1 MTDRTTNA
9 DLFPAYKS
17 RKIEVDFRG
26 GDITSDA
33 GSLLLRQVDRKL
45 GLTRDLNKLL
55 YDPRRKGSCEH
66 TQLAMYR
73 QRIYGLIL
81 GYEDLND
88 HDALRDD
95 VALQTAVDSDKALA
109 SSPTLCRLENRA
121 DRESAR
127 QGSLLIVEKFIQ
139 SFQTPPKRLVLDF
152 DATDDPVHGQQE
164 GRFFHGY
171 YDHYCFLPLY
181 VFCGSQ
187 LLAAYLRPSN
197 IDGARHAWAILSL
210 LVKRLRKEWPGVK
223 IIFRGD
229 SGFCRWRMLR
239 WCDSHRVG
247 YIVGLAKN
255 KRINAMAADLM
266 GQAEAQFEATGIKQR
281 IFSETLYA
289 AKPWDRKRRVI
300 MKAEHSRQGSNPR
313 YVVTNLPGDP
323 QRLYDRDYCGRG
335 DMENRIKEQQ
345 LDMFS
350 DRTSCHNWWPNQL
363 RLLLSSLAYILVES
377 LRRLGL
383 KGTELAKAQCGTIRL
398 KLLKIGAVLTRN
410 TRRVRM
416 HLASACPYKQLFWL
430 VARRLALE

>member
-1 MTDRTTNA
+1 MAECTTTT
-9 DLFPAYKS
+9 DLFPACKS
-17 RKIEVDFRG
+17 RKVEVDFEG

-33 GSLLLRQVDRKL
+33 GSLLLRQMDRKI
-45 GLTRDLNKLL
+45 GLTWDLNKVLD
-55 YDPRRKGSCEH
+55 DPRRKGSCEH
-66 TQLAMYR
+66 TQLAMLR

-88 HDALRDD
+88 HDTLRDD
-95 VALQTAVDSDKALA
+95 LALQTAVESDKVLA

-121 DRESAR
+121 DRETAR
-127 QGSLLIVEKFIQ
+127 QVANLIVEKFIQ
-139 SFQTPPKRLVLDF
+139 SFKTAPKRLVLDF

-187 LLAAYLRPSN
+187 LLVSYLRPSN
-197 IDGARHAWAILSL
+197 IDGARHAWAILKL
-210 LVKRLRKEWPGVK
+210 LVKRMREVWPDVE

-239 WCDSHRVG
+239 WCDNNGVG

-255 KRINAMAADLM
+255 KRINALAADLM
-266 GQAEAQFEATGIKQR
+266 EQAEDQYEATGIKQR
-281 IFSETLYA
+281 IFSETMYA
-289 AKPWDRKRRVI
+289 AKPWDRQRRVI
-300 MKAEHSRQGSNPR
+300 MKAEHGRLGSNPR
-313 YVVTNLPGDP
+313 YVVTNLTGDP
-323 QRLYDRDYCGRG
+323 QTLYDRDYCGRG

-345 LDMFS
+345 MDMFS

-377 LRRLGL
+377 IRRLGL
-383 KGTELAKAQCGTIRL
+383 KGTELARAQCGTIRL
-398 KLLKIGAVLTRN
+398 KLLKIGAVVTRN

-416 HLASACPYKQLFWL
+416 HLASGCPYKPLFWL

>member
-1 MTDRTTNA
+1 M
-9 DLFPAYKS
+9 
-17 RKIEVDFRG
+17 
-26 GDITSDA
+26 
-33 GSLLLRQVDRKL
+33 
-45 GLTRDLNKLL
+45 
-55 YDPRRKGSCEH
+55 C
-66 TQLAMYR
+66 R

-81 GYEDLND
+81 GYDDLND
-88 HDALRDD
+88 HDSPRDD
-95 VALQTAVDSDKALA
+95 IALQTAVESHKALA

-121 DRESAR
+121 DRTSAR
-127 QGSLLIVEKFIQ
+127 QVFLLILEKFIQ
-139 SFQTPPKRLVLDF
+139 SFKTAPKCLVLDF
-152 DATDDPVHGQQE
+152 DATDDPIPGQQE
-164 GRFFHGY
+164 GRFFQGY
-171 YDHYCFLPLY
+171 YGHYCFLPLY

-187 LLAAYLRPSN
+187 LLTAYLRPSN

-239 WCDSHRVG
+239 WCDNHRVG

-266 GQAEAQFEATGIKQR
+266 AHAKEQFESTGIKQR
-281 IFSETLYA
+281 LFSDTMYA
-289 AKPWDRKRRVI
+289 AKPWDRERRVI
-300 MKAEHSRQGSNPR
+300 MKAEHSQLGSNPR

-323 QRLYDRDYCGRG
+323 QKLYDRDYCARG

-363 RLLLSSLAYILVES
+363 RLLLSSLAYILLES
-377 LRRLGL
+377 LRRLAL

-398 KLLKIGAVLTRN
+398 KLLKIGAVITRN

-416 HLASACPYKQLFWL
+416 HLASGCPYKHLFWL
-430 VARRLALE
+430 AARRLALE

>member
-1 MTDRTTNA
+1 MAECTTTP
-9 DLFPAYKS
+9 DLFPACKS
-17 RKIEVDFRG
+17 QKIDVDFEG

-45 GLTRDLNKLL
+45 GLTWDLNKVLR
-55 YDPRRKGSCEH
+55 DPRRKASCEH
-66 TQLAMYR
+66 SQLSMLR
-73 QRIYGLIL
+73 QRVYGLAL

-88 HDALRDD
+88 HDTLRTDL
-95 VALQTAVDSDKALA
+95 ALQSAVESDKALA
-109 SSPTLCRLENRA
+109 SSPTLCRLENRT
-121 DRESAR
+121 DRDTAIQIATLMVEPFI
-127 QGSLLIVEKFIQ
+127 GSFKEAP
-139 SFQTPPKRLVLDF
+139 TRLVLDF
-152 DATDDPVHGQQE
+152 DATDDLVHGLQQ

-187 LLAAYLRPSN
+187 LLVAYLRPSN

-210 LVKRLRKEWPGVK
+210 LVRRLRKEWPKVE

-229 SGFCRWRMLR
+229 SGFCRWRMMR
-239 WCDSHRVG
+239 WCDNHRVG

-255 KRINAMAADLM
+255 TRINAMASELM
-266 GQAEAQFEATGIKQR
+266 AEAEAQFEATGEKQR
-281 IFSETLYA
+281 LFSETMYA
-289 AKPWDRKRRVI
+289 AQTWDRERRVI

-323 QRLYDRDYCGRG
+323 QKLYDRDYCGRG
-335 DMENRIKEQQ
+335 EMENRIKEQQ

-350 DRTSCHNWWPNQL
+350 DRTSCHHWWPNQF

-377 LRRLGL
+377 IRRLAL
-383 KGTELAKAQCGTIRL
+383 KGTELARAQCGTIRL
-398 KLLKIGAVLTRN
+398 KLFKIGAVVVRN

-416 HLASACPYKQLFWL
+416 HLSSSYPYRQLFRE
-430 VARRLALE
+430 VAGHLALE